1 MMRQLEVPASCTLD
15 DLVHLERPDPG
26 DPGVGQVLVRMGAV
40 SLNFR
45 DLLVATGY
53 DRWRPPTGRI
63 PGSDGVGDVIK
74 VGKGVTRFKAGDRV
88 MTTILPNWISGP
100 LTPEKRIGGLGG
112 PAADG
117 VLAELRMM
125 DAEGLVPAPRHL
137 GREQAATLPT
147 AALTAWH
154 AITRADALRPGATIL
169 VGGTGGVSLFALQMG
184 IAAGARVLMTSSSAE
199 KLARMK
205 ELGAFAGVNYRDRA
219 DWADEVL
226 AVTDGRGVDLAIDIG
241 GASSLNESVRA
252 TAIGG
257 AVGIVGLV
265 GGLMAT
271 INLAEIFQRNLRL
284 DGIETGSR
292 EMLEA
297 MIAWFEKK
305 RIVPIVDRV
314 FPFEESGAA
323 LKYLQEGKH
332 MGKVC
337 ITFCPTNAMRR
348 GNHSEGRQLDGRQD
362 SPCKNY
368 SLTLPLS
375 KH

>member
-1 MMRQLEVPASCTLD
+1 MRQLEVPATCSLD
-15 DLVHLERPDPG
+15 DLIPVERPDPG
-26 DPGVGQVLVRMGAV
+26 EPGAGQVLVRMRAA
-40 SLNFR
+40 SLNYR
-45 DLLVATGY
+45 DLKVATGY
-53 DRWRPPTGRI
+53 DRWRSPAGRI
-63 PGSDGVGDVIK
+63 PGSDGVGDVVK
-74 VGKGVTRFKAGDRV
+74 VGTGVTRFKAGDRV

-100 LTPEKRIGGLGG
+100 LTPQKRNGGLGG

-117 VLAELRMM
+117 VLAELRTM
-125 DAEGLVPAPRHL
+125 DPEGLVLAPAHL
-137 GREQAATLPT
+137 SDEQAATLPT

-154 AITRADALRPGATIL
+154 VITRADVLHPGTTIL
-169 VGGTGGVSLFALQMG
+169 VGGTGGVSLFALQIG
-184 IAAGARVLMTSSSAE
+184 VAAGARVLMTSSSAE
-199 KLARMK
+199 KLARTK
-205 ELGAFAGVNYRDRA
+205 ELGAFAGVNYRGRA

-226 AVTDGRGVDLAIDIG
+226 ALTDGRGVDLAIDIG

-252 TAIGG
+252 TAMGG

-297 MIAWFEKK
+297 MIAWFEQKG
-305 RIVPIVDRV
+305 IVPIVDRV
-314 FPFEESGAA
+314 FPFEDSRAA

-337 ITFCPTNAMRR
+337 ITFCPTNAMR
-348 GNHSEGRQLDGRQD
+348 ERQ
-362 SPCKNY
+362 
-368 SLTLPLS
+368 PLCILN
-375 KH
+375 

>member
-1 MMRQLEVPASCTLD
+1 M
-15 DLVHLERPDPG
+15 
-26 DPGVGQVLVRMGAV
+26 
-40 SLNFR
+40 
-45 DLLVATGY
+45 
-53 DRWRPPTGRI
+53 
-63 PGSDGVGDVIK
+63 
-74 VGKGVTRFKAGDRV
+74 
-88 MTTILPNWISGP
+88 
-100 LTPEKRIGGLGG
+100 
-112 PAADG
+112 
-117 VLAELRMM
+117 
-125 DAEGLVPAPRHL
+125 
-137 GREQAATLPT
+137 
-147 AALTAWH
+147 
-154 AITRADALRPGATIL
+154 
-169 VGGTGGVSLFALQMG
+169 SLFALQIG

-226 AVTDGRGVDLAIDIG
+226 ALTDGRGVDLAIDIG

-348 GNHSEGRQLDGRQD
+348 GN
-362 SPCKNY
+362 
-368 SLTLPLS
+368 PL
-375 KH
+375 